1 MLSGNKILIVEDDG
15 ATRDLTRKMLEKE
28 GVTVATAENGKIGIE
43 YLEKNIPGLILLDL
57 MMPEM
62 DGFEF
67 IEVTRKH
74 PEWIK
79 IPIVVV
85 TSKDLTQ
92 EEKKQLHGNVET
104 VLQKGQFDKND
115 LIQMVSEVIEKQ

>member
-1 MLSGNKILIVEDDG
+1 MILEAFLMKTIEN
-15 ATRDLTRKMLEKE
+15 
-28 GVTVATAENGKIGIE
+28 TVATAENGKVGVE

-67 IEVTRKH
+67 IEVIRKH

-92 EEKKQLHGNVET
+92 EEKKQLQGNVET